1 MFGATLVPG
10 SGSGLH
16 YKDDG
21 TTGSDLDTLVP
32 VRFEA
37 KGTASGTYSMDPML
51 YVNLRDRAVHR
62 GQLPFVAIRFNR
74 GTPKQSDW
82 VLVEDLF
89 LSKEELAHVL
99 PPSTEAATPRAGCV
113 SLGYL
118 SLQLYDRRGQSV
130 RLHWDLDRVV
140 RVGRVKHN
148 IKEHLC
154 LVVMR
159 LETLVRI
166 VNDRYLHS
174 LPAP

>member
-1 MFGATLVPG
+1 MRVPG
-10 SGSGLH
+10 SGAGLH

-21 TTGSDLDTLVP
+21 STGSDLDATVP

-37 KGTASGTYSMDPML
+37 KGTGSGTYSMDPLL
-51 YVNLRDRAVHR
+51 YVNLRDRAVDR
-62 GQLPFVAIRFNR
+62 DQLPVVVIRFHS
-74 GTPKQSDW
+74 GTPTRSDG

-89 LSKEELAHVL
+89 LSEEERAAL
-99 PPSTEAATPRAGCV
+99 PPPAEAATPRVGCV

-118 SLQLYDRRGQSV
+118 GLQLYDRRGQSV

-140 RVGRVKHN
+140 RIGRTKHN

-159 LETLVRI
+159 LEALVRI
-166 VNDRYLHS
+166 INDRYLHS